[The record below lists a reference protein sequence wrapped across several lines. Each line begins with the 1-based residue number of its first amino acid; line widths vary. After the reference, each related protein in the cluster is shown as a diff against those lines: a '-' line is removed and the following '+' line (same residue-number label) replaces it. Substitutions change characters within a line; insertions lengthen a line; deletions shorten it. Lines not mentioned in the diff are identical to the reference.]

1 MHTIKTANE
10 KERSSA
16 PVNRPHTPN
25 EILQTNK
32 CYRHYDYSGCWNLRK
47 FCVIFPDSNITN
59 TQLLS
64 VLMID
69 DISAE
74 IKEQSS
80 MIHNIQQKHPYTK
93 SMTHQ
98 TWPNT
103 SNTGAVMRCKLNR
116 LMLYNIQDDQTDKE
130 SIFKNYLFKWHISR
144 RK

>member
-47 FCVIFPDSNITN
+47 FHVIFIGSNKTN
-59 TQLLS
+59 KQFLS
-64 VLMID
+64 VLLTD

-74 IKEQSS
+74 IKEPTSLT
-80 MIHNIQQKHPYTK
+80 HNIQQKYPYIK

-103 SNTGAVMRCKLNR
+103 SNTGAVMMVKINWT
-116 LMLYNIQDDQTDKE
+116 NAVK
-130 SIFKNYLFKWHISR
+130 
-144 RK
+144 

>member
-47 FCVIFPDSNITN
+47 FHVIFTGSNKTN
-59 TQLLS
+59 TQFLS
-64 VLMID
+64 ILMTE

-80 MIHNIQQKHPYTK
+80 MIHNIQQKHPYIK
-93 SMTHQ
+93 SMTQ
-98 TWPNT
+98 LTWSNI
-103 SNTGAVMRCKLNR
+103 SNTGAIMKVK
-116 LMLYNIQDDQTDKE
+116 IK
-130 SIFKNYLFKWHISR
+130 
-144 RK
+144 

>member
-32 CYRHYDYSGCWNLRK
+32 WYRHYDYAGCWNLRK
-47 FCVIFPDSNITN
+47 FHVTFIGSNKTN
-59 TQLLS
+59 TQFLS
-64 VLMID
+64 VLMTD

-80 MIHNIQQKHPYTK
+80 MIHNIQQKYPYVK

-98 TWPNT
+98 TWPN
-103 SNTGAVMRCKLNR
+103 R
-116 LMLYNIQDDQTDKE
+116 
-130 SIFKNYLFKWHISR
+130 
-144 RK
+144 